1 MILGKLFG
9 YAGKLLFIDLTSR
22 NIEERELTEEMARTF
37 LGGYG
42 IGAKVLY
49 DMMPAGCDPFSE
61 DSVIGFLAGPCTAT
75 GATMSGR
82 YTIVCKSPVTQRWN
96 DSNSGGY
103 FGPELKKAGYDGV
116 FIKGVSA
123 EPVYVWIQDGKA
135 EIRDA
140 RPLWGK
146 AIKETEAA
154 LRRELNE
161 PRMQSAAIGL
171 AGENLSH
178 MAAVMNDGHRA
189 AGRGGSGA
197 VMGSKRLKA
206 VVVRGSGRMEVASP
220 EEFKE
225 LNRHYARR
233 ISDPPDTRKGNALRQ
248 FGLYGTSRLNGANIL
263 NGESPVRNW
272 GGVGIR
278 DIGEE
283 AAEKL
288 SGLYFDEFYNVERYG
303 CASCSLRC
311 GAHYDVKEGKYFT
324 GSTDRPEYETLAAFG
339 QNCLVTDM
347 DVILKVN
354 EMCNEAG
361 LDTISAGS
369 TIAWAME
376 CCEHGILSRED
387 LDGIDLKW
395 GNGEAL
401 IQLLEKMIRGEGVG
415 RILMNGQKYAIE
427 ALGRGEEYD
436 TTAQGIEPG
445 MHDSRRSKGYN
456 RIYQFDPTPGRHM
469 KGGAAWSELDI
480 PQRPKKDVEMM
491 TKVEILNC
499 AGFCSFS
506 NSGFDE
512 DTINRFLSCT
522 TGWDFDLAEQLKTG
536 QRIFFMR
543 HLFNLREGTDRKELT
558 LAPRLNGPLDEGP
571 LAGVVIPTEKMG
583 DDFFDELG
591 WDRETLIPPK
601 SFLEEI
607 SGFEF
612 AYDFLYGDG
621 AGLTSRG

>member
-1 MILGKLFG
+1 MGKLHG
-9 YAGKLLFIDLTSR
+9 YAGKLLFIDLTTAE
-22 NIEERELTEEMARTF
+22 IEEQELTEDMAKTF

-42 IGAKVLY
+42 IGAKILY
-49 DMMPAGCDPFSE
+49 DMMPGGCDPFSKE
-61 DSVIGFLAGPCTAT
+61 SVIGFLAGPCTGT

-82 YTIVCKSPVTQRWN
+82 YTIVCKSPVTMRWN

-103 FGPELKKAGYDGV
+103 FGPELKKAGYDAV
-116 FIKGVSA
+116 FIHGISA
-123 EPVYVWIQDGKA
+123 DPVYVWINDGKV

-140 RPLWGK
+140 RHLWGRS
-146 AIKETEAA
+146 IKEMEAA
-154 LRRELNE
+154 LREELKE
-161 PRMQSAAIGL
+161 PRMQSAAIGK

-178 MAAVMNDGHRA
+178 MAAVINDEHRA

-197 VMGSKRLKA
+197 IMGSKNLKA
-206 VVVRGSGRMEVASP
+206 VVVRGTGRLEVARP
-220 EEFKE
+220 EEFKKH
-225 LNRHYARR
+225 NQKYASQ
-233 ISDPPDTRKGNALRQ
+233 ISNPPDSKQGNALRQ
-248 FGLYGTSRLNGANIL
+248 FGLFGTSRLNGANIL

-272 GGVGIR
+272 GGVGIT
-278 DIGEE
+278 DIGED
-283 AAEKL
+283 AAGTFN
-288 SGLYFDEFYNVERYG
+288 GLYFDQFYNVKRYG

-324 GSTDRPEYETLAAFG
+324 GRTDRPEYETLASFG
-339 QNCLVTDM
+339 QNCLVTDI

-361 LDTISAGS
+361 IDTISAGS

-376 CCEHGILSRED
+376 CYEHGILSKED
-387 LDGIDLKW
+387 LDGLELTW
-395 GNGEAL
+395 GNGQAL
-401 IQLLEKMIRGEGVG
+401 IQLLDWMIHGQGIG
-415 RILMNGQKYAIE
+415 KILMNGQKYAIA

-469 KGGAAWSELDI
+469 KGGAAWTELDV
-480 PQRPKKDVEMM
+480 PERPRKDVEMM
-491 TKVEILNC
+491 TKVEVLNC

-506 NSGFDE
+506 NSGFDP
-512 DTINRFLSCT
+512 DTVNRFISYT
-522 TGWDFDLAEQLKTG
+522 TGWNFNVEEQLKTG
-536 QRIFFMR
+536 KRIFFMR

-558 LAPRLNGPLDEGP
+558 LSPRLNGPLEEGP
-571 LAGVVIPTEKMG
+571 LAGVVIPTDKMG

-591 WDRETLIPPK
+591 WDQDTLIPPK

-607 SGFEF
+607 GGFDF
-612 AYDFLYGDG
+612 AYDFLYGDE
-621 AGLTSRG
+621 LSLRR